1 MKLII
6 ILLYFLT
13 KTFALDLVLPLSEE
27 ARKLFDVEN
36 SEIDYVHAW
45 KIRGIAFRNGC
56 YTAKNDELIKRVFY
70 HGYLLY
76 TDNGVGEVVGKR
88 HVCFNEF
95 RGRVSLSVG
104 QKNIGLYEAYFY
116 MANDTVYN
124 LHKIYGMISY
134 SSGKIDGM
142 SPGKFLVTML
152 EKIMDKN
159 SPYSGLDIAKRVPG
173 VIYDAIEVQSTT
185 IRFDVD
191 KIFEKIL
198 KKTTPYDVESDK
210 EYFDFFAENE

>member
-1 MKLII
+1 MKLTI
-6 ILLYFLT
+6 ILFYFLA
-13 KTFALDLVLPLSEE
+13 KTLAIDLVLPLSEE
-27 ARKLFDVEN
+27 SRQLFDFEN
-36 SEIDYVHAW
+36 SQIDYLHAW
-45 KIRGIAFRNGC
+45 KIKGIAFRNGC
-56 YTAKNDELIKRVFY
+56 YTAKNDGLIKRVFY

-76 TDNGVGEVVGKR
+76 TDNGVGEVMEKR
-88 HVCFNEF
+88 YVCFNEF

-104 QKNIGLYEAYFY
+104 QKKMGLYEAYFY
-116 MANDTVYN
+116 IANDIVYN

-134 SSGKIDGM
+134 PSGKIDGM

-173 VIYDAIEVQSTT
+173 IIYEAVEVQSPT

-191 KIFEKIL
+191 KIFENIL
-198 KKTTPYDVESDK
+198 KKKLDK
-210 EYFDFFAENE
+210 EYFDYFAENEEKE